1 MHNPTALIH
10 YITNQNV
17 SQCILAIVFVTL
29 LPRLER
35 GKCIIMYFTEYLH
48 NTQYCDNNI
57 HSKATDQHGMD
68 T

>member
-1 MHNPTALIH
+1 MHNPTALIQ

-29 LPRLER
+29 LLRLER
-35 GKCIIMYFTEYLH
+35 GKYIIMYFNEYLY
-48 NTQYCDNNI
+48 NTQDCDNNI
-57 HSKATDQHGMD
+57 HSKATDQHVMD